1 MSTYDESLQELVTA
15 NRILA
20 REGVVDAFGHVSVR
34 HPDDPERYIMAC
46 SRAPGLVVRDD
57 LMEYTLDGDPFDQRD
72 RLMYAERHIHGAI
85 YETRPDVHAVIHNH
99 SLAVIPFG
107 VTGVRLRPVIHV
119 GSTMGTVVPVWD
131 IREKF
136 GDTSLL
142 VLNMEQGRD
151 LAGCFGDGR
160 VALMR
165 GHGCVVGCADVKAAV
180 MVAAILRT
188 AAGTAAPPC
197 GAASGAAA
205 CACAAQ
211 RRRLP
216 CGGGAPSGS
225 STKDGAWGWVLP
237 WLGVESP

>member
-1 MSTYDESLQELVTA
+1 MGNLDEVMRDLVIA
-15 NRILA
+15 NRILS
-20 REGVVDAFGHVSVR
+20 REDVVDAFGHVSVR

-151 LAGCFGDGR
+151 LAGCLGDGR

-180 MVAAILRT
+180 MVAVYLQVN
-188 AAGTAAPPC
+188 AGIQMDAM
-197 GAASGAAA
+197 
-205 CACAAQ
+205 
-211 RRRLP
+211 RLGDP
-216 CGGGAPSGS
+216 VYLSPGEIDMGEGRFFGE
-225 STKDGAWGWVLP
+225 
-237 WLGVESP
+237 LGLSRSWEYWCVRAGCEGL

>member
-1 MSTYDESLQELVTA
+1 MDNLDEVMRDLVIA

-34 HPDDPERYIMAC
+34 HPQNPDRYILAC

-85 YETRPDVHAVIHNH
+85 YQTRPDVGAVIHNH
-99 SLAVIPFG
+99 SHAVIPFG
-107 VTGVRLRPVIHV
+107 VTGVKLQPVIHV
-119 GSTMGTVVPVWD
+119 ASTVGEDIPVWD
-131 IREKF
+131 IRDNF

-142 VLNMEQGRD
+142 VLDMAQGRD

-165 GHGCVVGCADVKAAV
+165 GHGCVVGCGNVKEAV
-180 MVAAILRT
+180 MVAIYLEVNAGIQMDAMRLGDPVYLSPGEI
-188 AAGTAAPPC
+188 AAGDERFF
-197 GAASGAAA
+197 GE
-205 CACAAQ
+205 
-211 RRRLP
+211 
-216 CGGGAPSGS
+216 
-225 STKDGAWGWVLP
+225 
-237 WLGVESP
+237 LGISRSWEYWHLRAGCEGL